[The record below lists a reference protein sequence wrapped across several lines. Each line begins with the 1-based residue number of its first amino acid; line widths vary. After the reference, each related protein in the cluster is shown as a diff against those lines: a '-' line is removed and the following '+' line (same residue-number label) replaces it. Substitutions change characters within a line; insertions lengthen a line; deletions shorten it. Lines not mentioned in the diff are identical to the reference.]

1 MKQNGI
7 IMIEVLI
14 ALVIL
19 AFGILG
25 LASLQAY
32 SLKAAQ
38 ASYLRSVATDLAT
51 GMAEQIRVNRS
62 SKSALVEGGQAVD
75 ETGKAIPMPPDYAR
89 LVCSYDTNDKKYSCA
104 KPSGYTKPEAITD
117 ANQALAEKDVAR
129 WLDLVKASLPL
140 GTTGGAVICKDDS
153 PDDGSIPVFDPLN
166 AGYNDTADGSGCLL
180 PTDANYA
187 TAPYVI
193 KIWWEDEK
201 PRLGNETPPLTRFA
215 TTL

>member
-38 ASYLRSVATDLAT
+38 ASYLRSVASDLAT

-62 SKSALVEGGQAVD
+62 SKSALIEGGQAVD
-75 ETGKAIPMPPDYAR
+75 ETGKAIPMAPDYAR
-89 LVCSYDTNDKKYSCA
+89 LVCSFDSVAQKFECN
-104 KPSGYTKPEAITD
+104 KPSGYFKPSAIPD
-117 ANQALAEKDVAR
+117 ANQALAEADVAR
-129 WLDLVKASLPL
+129 WLDLVRVSLPL
-140 GTTGGAVICKDDS
+140 GTTGGAVICKDDT
-153 PDDGSIPVFDPLN
+153 PDDGTSPVYDPLN
-166 AGYNDTADGSGCLL
+166 ANYSSDVGGAGCL
-180 PTDANYA
+180 PSTDANYA
-187 TAPYVI
+187 SAPYVI

-201 PRLGNETPPLTRFA
+201 PRPGNETPPLTRFA